1 MRDTGRTRVRTSRRT
16 SEQGG
21 EVKAARESIAS
32 ARRVV
37 VKVGSSSLTGADG
50 HLDEAR
56 LAAIVDAA
64 AQARLAGR
72 DVVLVTSGSIAAGI
86 GPMGLPARPRELAM
100 QQATASVGQ
109 GILIAAYSAAFARHG
124 LRVGQVLLTADDM
137 VRRTHYGNAQRALN
151 RLLDLGVV
159 PIVNEN
165 DTVATDEIRFGD
177 NDRLAALVAT
187 VVHADALVLLTDVD
201 GLYTAAPD
209 TPGAR
214 RIETV
219 SSDADLDGVDVSRRG
234 SAIGTGGMITKL
246 EAAAIATGN
255 GMPVVLAAASAAV
268 EALAGENVGTLFTAR
283 SKRSVSRLAWL
294 KHAAKTSGQLVLD
307 EGAAKAVQGKRASL
321 LAAGVTGVRGEF
333 EAGDPVEIVGPD
345 GTVIARGLAAFP
357 AHEIPAMLGLSTKA
371 LKEQRG
377 EHFARPVV
385 HIDDLIVVS

>member
-1 MRDTGRTRVRTSRRT
+1 MSGLRD
-16 SEQGG
+16 
-21 EVKAARESIAS
+21 SIAS

-37 VKVGSSSLTGADG
+37 VKVGSSSLTGVDG

-56 LAAIVDAA
+56 LAGIVDAVA
-64 AQARLAGR
+64 SARLSGR
-72 DVVLVTSGSIAAGI
+72 EVALVTSGSIAAGI

-137 VRRTHYGNAQRALN
+137 VRRTHYGNAQRALH
-151 RLLDLGVV
+151 RLLELGIV

-209 TPGAR
+209 TPGAK

-219 SSDADLDGVDVSRRG
+219 VSDADLEGIDVSRRG

-255 GMPVVLAAASAAV
+255 GMPVVLASAADGAR
-268 EALAGENVGTLFTAR
+268 ALAGENVGTLFAAR

-294 KHAAKTSGQLVLD
+294 KHAAKTTGQLVLD

-345 GTVIARGLAAFP
+345 GTVIARGLAAFA
-357 AHEIPAMLGLSTKA
+357 AHEIPAMLGLSTA
-371 LKEQRG
+371 VLREQRG
-377 EHFARPVV
+377 EHFAKPVV
-385 HIDDLIVVS
+385 HIDDLIVVR

>member
-1 MRDTGRTRVRTSRRT
+1 MTQTR
-16 SEQGG
+16 
-21 EVKAARESIAS
+21 AAIAG

-37 VKVGSSSLTGADG
+37 VKVGSSSLTGPDG
-50 HLDEAR
+50 LLDEAR
-56 LAAIVDAA
+56 LGLVADAVA
-64 AQARLAGR
+64 GVRLDGR
-72 DVVLVTSGSIAAGI
+72 EVVLVTSGSIAAGI
-86 GPMGLPARPRELAM
+86 GPLGLPARPRDLEL

-109 GILIAAYSAAFARHG
+109 GMLIAAYSTAFARHG

-159 PIVNEN
+159 PVVNEN
-165 DTVATDEIRFGD
+165 DSVATDEIRFGD

-214 RIETV
+214 RIPVV
-219 SSDADLDGVDVSRRG
+219 SSAADLGGVDVSRRG

-255 GMPVVLAAASAAV
+255 GTPVVLAAAHDAAAAV
-268 EALAGENVGTLFTAR
+268 AGEDVGTLFEPTGTR
-283 SKRSVSRLAWL
+283 NVTRLNWL
-294 KHAAKTSGQLVLD
+294 KHAAKTAGQLVLD
-307 EGAAKAVQGKRASL
+307 AGAARAVAGRRASL

-333 EAGDPVEIVGPD
+333 DAGDAVELVGPD
-345 GTVIARGLAAFP
+345 GVVVARGLSAFAAY
-357 AHEIPAMLGLSTKA
+357 EIPAMLGLSSDQLRA
-371 LKEQRG
+371 SLG
-377 EHFARPVV
+377 ETYAKPLV
-385 HIDDLIVVS
+385 HIDDLVVVS